1 MRGIMGTVSSYEAK
15 TQLSKLLNRTA
26 KGERIT
32 ITRHGVSVAML
43 VPAKR
48 SRRTDFREL
57 IKDIRNFRKGRFL
70 GMNLREMIDEGR
82 RC

>member
-1 MRGIMGTVSSYEAK
+1 MGTVSSYEAK